1 MSKFERLPFDGLP
14 IGKPPPASP
23 PSTRNRKLIIGAA
36 IIEGTVI
43 SAGTLSAVTFA
54 LRFSHDSVD
63 MMQALA
69 PQLAFIAVELS
80 RIPLAIQ
87 CRVNPS
93 RFTRVLAVVGLVGG
107 AGITTKTMIQA
118 VDAMYEPRFSMVRH
132 ADAAL
137 EDAKENQAA
146 FNATYQAATE
156 EVERDKSLVDSNS
169 ARARDGSADLR
180 NLPRVC
186 DAKHRCHADSRSKLI
201 GGNLSDASQAGA
213 AARKDLNAASL
224 RLRALD
230 PSKPSQAVRAAE
242 LAKRDALGASPFH
255 LLAAQLTGKPVTQ
268 IRESAMSSIMRFF
281 ILGASILTA
290 LTASIMAMCAVT
302 PIKAEKPNGEETTE
316 VSGEALLEIGRALS
330 ETAKTLHDPEDVA
343 LDDFAAPEH
352 PAPAKVETPADNT
365 KARPPRQNAAV
376 DGRSRAAKEAKRKA
390 REAAENVLKFR
401 ANKESS

>member
-290 LTASIMAMCAVT
+290 GTASIMAMCAVT
-302 PIKAEKPNGEETTE
+302 PIKAEKPDGDDTTETE

-330 ETAKTLHDPEDVA
+330 ETAKTLHDPEDFLTDNA
-343 LDDFAAPEH
+343 ATREAAPPVGAANE
-352 PAPAKVETPADNT
+352 PATATPAKRRGRE
-365 KARPPRQNAAV
+365 NAAL
-376 DGRSRAAKEAKRKA
+376 DGRSRAGKEAKRKA
-390 REAAENVLKFR
+390 AAEKFQ